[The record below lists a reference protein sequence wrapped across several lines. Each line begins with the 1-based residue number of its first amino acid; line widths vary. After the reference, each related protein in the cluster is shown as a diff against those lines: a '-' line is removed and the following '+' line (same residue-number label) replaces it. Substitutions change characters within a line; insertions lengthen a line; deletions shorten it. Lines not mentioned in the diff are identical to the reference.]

1 MAGAYAVCYAVCP
14 LCGSIRRCTH
24 QPGGSLQ
31 PSSGSARS
39 SGVLKLTLWVSQML
53 LPNLSFRQALAEGA
67 KRSREEGT
75 IVTRAGV
82 VKVTALTLASGTRV
96 NRLVSASCE
105 QRQPPG
111 CLRSPTMT
119 ETPQKTGPAW
129 VEFSD
134 DVLESVETVR
144 SAAIEAPCRG
154 LGFVTSVAAQLMD
167 ADAST
172 ATTVSEQVLA
182 RLIHLFDAETGFLRY
197 NDQTIGAS
205 KLIAEWPPRPNRP
218 HADLLAIVE
227 FTSADDV
234 FAPCAYGKEPLVILP
249 PSASNYAYKAF
260 QRQTSGRRRV
270 ATPSMAAAPLV
281 SKGVTTGVL
290 GFVNFRGRK
299 WKQEE
304 VGTLGAVATLF
315 AQLQDRIAAEER
327 LRYLAEHDDLTGLHN
342 RRSVVAR
349 LSERLAAGRR
359 GPVAVLYLDLDRLK
373 SINNYFGHA
382 AGDFYLRV
390 FAERLQASMRGLGT
404 IGRIGGDEFLV
415 FSDRA
420 MLTGTAESLADQLQT
435 TLRGPLKIGDDVIT
449 PSVSIGMAVGRPG
462 RDNAADVLRRAD
474 EAALTAKRAG
484 GNQVAV
490 CTNDIS
496 RNIVF
501 RNDIELH
508 LQAGIDSDALLLHYL
523 PEVDL
528 LTRTILGAEAL
539 VRWRHPTRGLLL
551 PDSFIGVA
559 ESTNLAAELGRWV
572 MRSACAEL
580 SRWRSNGVGQDA
592 IMRINVS
599 PVQLITRGF
608 VRSVAD
614 TIDEFGIDAGSVCL
628 EITERSVV
636 HDIET
641 TRKTLSA
648 LKEVGV
654 QIAIDDFGT
663 GYAVLSHL
671 KSLPVDMLKI
681 DMGFVRNLGT
691 NTSDLAIV
699 RAIIGL
705 AKAFGLQLV
714 AEGVETPAAAQ
725 TLIEHGCHR
734 AQGFLFSR
742 PVAGDAMESLLS
754 RRRVPMTCFAN
765 DEALSVGAI

>member
-1 MAGAYAVCYAVCP
+1 MP
-14 LCGSIRRCTH
+14 
-24 QPGGSLQ
+24 
-31 PSSGSARS
+31 
-39 SGVLKLTLWVSQML
+39 
-53 LPNLSFRQALAEGA
+53 
-67 KRSREEGT
+67 
-75 IVTRAGV
+75 
-82 VKVTALTLASGTRV
+82 
-96 NRLVSASCE
+96 
-105 QRQPPG
+105 
-111 CLRSPTMT
+111 
-119 ETPQKTGPAW
+119 
-129 VEFSD
+129 
-134 DVLESVETVR
+134 
-144 SAAIEAPCRG
+144 RG
-154 LGFVTSVAAQLMD
+154 LEFVTSVAAQLMV

-172 ATTVSEQVLA
+172 ATNVSEQVLA
-182 RLIHLFDAETGFLRY
+182 RLVELFDADTGFLRH
-197 NDQTIGAS
+197 NDETIGAS
-205 KLIAEWPPRPNRP
+205 RLVAQWPPRPNRP
-218 HADLLAIVE
+218 RADLVAIVE

-234 FAPCAYGKEPLVILP
+234 FAPCVHGKEPLVVQPTEPVVIRP
-249 PSASNYAYKAF
+249 PASTNYAYKAF
-260 QRQTSGRRRV
+260 QRQITRKRRV

-281 SKGVTTGVL
+281 SLGVTTGVL

-299 WKQEE
+299 WKREE
-304 VGTLGAVATLF
+304 VGILGAVATLF
-315 AQLQDRIAAEER
+315 GQLQARIAAEER

-342 RRSVVAR
+342 RRSAVGL
-349 LSERLAAGRR
+349 LSERLAEGRP

-373 SINNYFGHA
+373 SINDYFGHA

-390 FAERLQASMRGLGT
+390 FAERLQASIGELGT

-415 FSDRA
+415 FPDRA
-420 MLTGTAESLADQLQT
+420 MLTGAAESVAHRLQM

-490 CTNDIS
+490 CTSNIS
-496 RNIVF
+496 HNVVF

-508 LQAGIDSDALLLHYL
+508 LRAGIDSDALLLHYL

-528 LTRTILGAEAL
+528 VTRVILGAEAL

-592 IMRINVS
+592 IVRINVS
-599 PVQLITRGF
+599 PVQLIARGF

-614 TIDEFGIDAGSVCL
+614 TIEEFGIDGGSVCL
-628 EITERSVV
+628 EITERAVV

-641 TRKTLSA
+641 TRRTLSE

-681 DMGFVRNLGT
+681 DTGFVRDLGT
-691 NTSDLAIV
+691 NTGDLAIV

-705 AKAFGLQLV
+705 ARAFGLQLV
-714 AEGVETPAAAQ
+714 AEGVETAAAADN
-725 TLIEHGCHR
+725 LIEHGCHR
-734 AQGFLFSR
+734 AQGFLFSP
-742 PVAGDAMESLLS
+742 PVPGADMESLLS
-754 RRRVPMTCFAN
+754 RRRVPMTCFAD
-765 DEALSVGAI
+765 DEPC

>member
-1 MAGAYAVCYAVCP
+1 
-14 LCGSIRRCTH
+14 
-24 QPGGSLQ
+24 
-31 PSSGSARS
+31 
-39 SGVLKLTLWVSQML
+39 
-53 LPNLSFRQALAEGA
+53 
-67 KRSREEGT
+67 
-75 IVTRAGV
+75 
-82 VKVTALTLASGTRV
+82 
-96 NRLVSASCE
+96 
-105 QRQPPG
+105 
-111 CLRSPTMT
+111 
-119 ETPQKTGPAW
+119 
-129 VEFSD
+129 
-134 DVLESVETVR
+134 
-144 SAAIEAPCRG
+144 
-154 LGFVTSVAAQLMD
+154 
-167 ADAST
+167 
-172 ATTVSEQVLA
+172 
-182 RLIHLFDAETGFLRY
+182 
-197 NDQTIGAS
+197 
-205 KLIAEWPPRPNRP
+205 
-218 HADLLAIVE
+218 
-227 FTSADDV
+227 
-234 FAPCAYGKEPLVILP
+234 
-249 PSASNYAYKAF
+249 
-260 QRQTSGRRRV
+260 
-270 ATPSMAAAPLV
+270 
-281 SKGVTTGVL
+281 
-290 GFVNFRGRK
+290 
-299 WKQEE
+299 
-304 VGTLGAVATLF
+304 
-315 AQLQDRIAAEER
+315 
-327 LRYLAEHDDLTGLHN
+327 LTGLHN
-342 RRSVVAR
+342 RRSVVAH
-349 LSERLAAGRR
+349 LSDRLAAGRP

-373 SINNYFGHA
+373 SINDYFGHA
-382 AGDFYLRV
+382 AGDFFLRV

-415 FSDRA
+415 FPDRA
-420 MLTGTAESLADQLQT
+420 MLTGTAESLAHRLQT

-462 RDNAADVLRRAD
+462 RDNTADLLRRAD

-496 RNIVF
+496 RNVVF

-508 LQAGIDSDALLLHYL
+508 LQAGIESDALLLHYL

-528 LTRTILGAEAL
+528 LTRAILGAEAL

-580 SRWRSNGVGQDA
+580 SRWRANGVGQSA
-592 IMRINVS
+592 VLRINVS

-614 TIDEFGIDAGSVCL
+614 TIDEFGIDSGSVCL
-628 EITERSVV
+628 EITERAVV

-641 TRKTLSA
+641 TRKTLA
-648 LKEVGV
+648 ELKEVGV

-681 DMGFVRNLGT
+681 DTGFVRDLGT

-705 AKAFGLQLV
+705 AEAFGLQLV

-742 PVAGDAMESLLS
+742 PVAGDAMESLLF
-754 RRRVPMTCFAN
+754 RRRVPMTCFA
-765 DEALSVGAI
+765 DDAAPSVAAI

>member
-1 MAGAYAVCYAVCP
+1 
-14 LCGSIRRCTH
+14 
-24 QPGGSLQ
+24 
-31 PSSGSARS
+31 
-39 SGVLKLTLWVSQML
+39 ML
-53 LPNLSFRQALAEGA
+53 
-67 KRSREEGT
+67 
-75 IVTRAGV
+75 
-82 VKVTALTLASGTRV
+82 
-96 NRLVSASCE
+96 
-105 QRQPPG
+105 
-111 CLRSPTMT
+111 
-119 ETPQKTGPAW
+119 
-129 VEFSD
+129 
-134 DVLESVETVR
+134 
-144 SAAIEAPCRG
+144 RG
-154 LGFVTSVAAQLMD
+154 LEFVTSVAAQLME
-167 ADAST
+167 ANSST
-172 ATTVSEQVLA
+172 ATTVSEQVLQ
-182 RLIHLFDAETGFLRY
+182 RLVHLFEMDTGYLRY
-197 NDQTIGAS
+197 NDLSIGAS
-205 KLIAEWPPRPNRP
+205 KLIAEWPPRPTRP
-218 HADLLAIVE
+218 QADLVAIVD
-227 FTSADDV
+227 FSSAEQV
-234 FAPCAYGKEPLVILP
+234 FAPCAHGKEPLVIQPTEPVVIRP
-249 PSASNYAYKAF
+249 PASTNYAYKAF
-260 QRQTSGRRRV
+260 RRQTTGRRRV
-270 ATPSMAAAPLV
+270 ATPSVAAAPLV

-290 GFVNFRGRK
+290 GFTNFRSRK

-315 AQLQDRIAAEER
+315 AQLQARIAAEEM
-327 LRYLAEHDDLTGLHN
+327 LRYQAEHDDLTGLHN

-349 LSERLAAGRR
+349 LSERLEAGRP

-373 SINNYFGHA
+373 SINDFFGHA
-382 AGDFYLRV
+382 AGDYYLRV
-390 FAERLQASMRGLGT
+390 FAERLQSSMEGLGT

-415 FSDRA
+415 FADRA
-420 MLTGTAESLADQLQT
+420 MLTGTAESLAHRLQT
-435 TLRGPLKIGDDVIT
+435 TLRGPVKIGDDVIT

-462 RDNAADVLRRAD
+462 RDDSADLLRRAD

-490 CTNDIS
+490 CSIDSS
-496 RNIVF
+496 RNVF
-501 RNDIELH
+501 FRKDIELH
-508 LQAGIDSDALLLHYL
+508 LQGGIDSDALLLHFL

-559 ESTNLAAELGRWV
+559 ESTNLAAELGLWV

-580 SRWRSNGVGQDA
+580 SRWHSNGVGQGA

-614 TIDEFGIDAGSVCL
+614 TIDEFGVDAGSVCL

-641 TRKTLSA
+641 THKTLSA

-734 AQGFLFSR
+734 AQGFLFSP
-742 PVAGDAMESLLS
+742 PVTGDAMELLLS
-754 RRRVPMTCFAN
+754 NRRVPMTWFA
-765 DEALSVGAI
+765 DDKTLSVDAI

>member
-1 MAGAYAVCYAVCP
+1 MP
-14 LCGSIRRCTH
+14 
-24 QPGGSLQ
+24 
-31 PSSGSARS
+31 
-39 SGVLKLTLWVSQML
+39 
-53 LPNLSFRQALAEGA
+53 
-67 KRSREEGT
+67 
-75 IVTRAGV
+75 
-82 VKVTALTLASGTRV
+82 
-96 NRLVSASCE
+96 
-105 QRQPPG
+105 
-111 CLRSPTMT
+111 
-119 ETPQKTGPAW
+119 
-129 VEFSD
+129 
-134 DVLESVETVR
+134 
-144 SAAIEAPCRG
+144 RG
-154 LGFVTSVAAQLMD
+154 LRFVTSVAAQLME
-167 ADAST
+167 ANTFT

-182 RLIHLFDAETGFLRY
+182 RLVNLFDADTGFLRH
-197 NDQTIGAS
+197 NDQTLGAS

-218 HADLLAIVE
+218 PAELLPIVD

-234 FAPCAYGKEPLVILP
+234 FAPCAHGKEPLVIQPTEPVVIRP
-249 PSASNYAYKAF
+249 PAATNYAYKAF
-260 QRQTSGRRRV
+260 QRQITGRRRV

-290 GFVNFRGRK
+290 GFVNFRGKK

-304 VGTLGAVATLF
+304 VGMLGSVATLF
-315 AQLQDRIAAEER
+315 AQLQIRITAEER
-327 LRYLAEHDDLTGLHN
+327 LHYLAEHDDLTGLYN
-342 RRSVVAR
+342 RRSVVA
-349 LSERLAAGRR
+349 LLTERLAAGCP

-373 SINNYFGHA
+373 SINDYFGHA

-390 FAERLQASMRGLGT
+390 FAERLQASMGGLGT
-404 IGRIGGDEFLV
+404 IGRIGGGGVLV
-415 FSDRA
+415 FPDRA
-420 MLTGTAESLADQLQT
+420 MLTGVAESVAHRLQT
-435 TLRGPLKIGDDVIT
+435 TLRGPVKIGDDVIT

-462 RDNAADVLRRAD
+462 RDNTADLLRRAD

-490 CTNDIS
+490 CTTDIS
-496 RNIVF
+496 RNVVF

-528 LTRTILGAEAL
+528 LTRAILGAEAL

-580 SRWRSNGVGQDA
+580 SRWRSDGVGQDA
-592 IMRINVS
+592 RVRINVS
-599 PVQLITRGF
+599 PVQLVARGF
-608 VRSVAD
+608 VSSVAD
-614 TIDEFGIDAGSVCL
+614 TIEEFGIDGGSVCL
-628 EITERSVV
+628 EIPERAVV

-641 TRKTLSA
+641 TRNTLSE

-681 DMGFVRNLGT
+681 DTGFVRDLGT
-691 NTSDLAIV
+691 NAGDLAIV

-705 AKAFGLQLV
+705 AEAFGLQLV
-714 AEGVETPAAAQ
+714 AEGVETPAAAL
-725 TLIEHGCHR
+725 TLMQHGCHR
-734 AQGFLFSR
+734 AQGFLLSR
-742 PVAGDAMESLLS
+742 PVPGDAMEALLS
-754 RRRVPMTCFAN
+754 ARWMPMPFLA
-765 DEALSVGAI
+765 DREALSLGAI